1 MNQDGRYLGESEAHY
16 AFSFLLVSSCLEC
29 GVDCSRLKRR
39 LHWQGSQQG
48 SHVLQ
53 AANKVVN
60 KVANKV
66 VMCCSLN

>member
-16 AFSFLLVSSCLEC
+16 AFSFLMVSSCLEC

-53 AANKVVN
+53 SK
-60 KVANKV
+60 
-66 VMCCSLN
+66 LN